1 MIKTKSKKKSVLRD
15 KLTEPFALIVHND
28 DYNSFDYVIECLVSI
43 CDHSYQQAC
52 QCASIIHYSGF
63 CDVKR
68 GDYES
73 LIIIKE
79 KLRDRKLSCTV
90 ESL

>member
-1 MIKTKSKKKSVLRD
+1 MIKTKSQKKSILKE

-28 DYNSFDYVIECLVSI
+28 DYNSFDHVINCLISI
-43 CDHSYQQAC
+43 CEHTYQQAS
-52 QCASIIHYSGF
+52 QCANIVHYVGM

-73 LIIIKE
+73 LTKIKE
-79 KLRDRKLSCTV
+79 KLISKKLSCTV
-90 ESL
+90 ESI

>member
-1 MIKTKSKKKSVLRD
+1 MIKTKSKKKSILKE

-28 DYNSFDYVIECLVSI
+28 DYNSFDHVIECLVSI
-43 CDHSYQQAC
+43 CNHTYQQAC
-52 QCASIIHYSGF
+52 QCTSIIHHSGL

-73 LIIIKE
+73 LTEIKE
-79 KLRDRKLSCTV
+79 KLRSKKLSCTV
-90 ESL
+90 EPL

>member
-1 MIKTKSKKKSVLRD
+1 MIKTKSQKKSILKE

-28 DYNSFDYVIECLVSI
+28 DYNSFDHVINCLISI
-43 CDHSYQQAC
+43 CGHTYQQAS
-52 QCASIIHYSGF
+52 QCANIVHYVGM

-73 LIIIKE
+73 LTKIKE
-79 KLRDRKLSCTV
+79 KLISKKLSCTV
-90 ESL
+90 ESI

>member
-1 MIKTKSKKKSVLRD
+1 MIKTKSQKKSILKE

-28 DYNSFDYVIECLVSI
+28 DYNSFDHVIDCLISI
-43 CDHSYQQAC
+43 CGHTYQQAS
-52 QCASIIHYSGF
+52 QCANIVHYVGK

-73 LIIIKE
+73 LTKIKE
-79 KLRDRKLSCTV
+79 KLRSKKLSCTV
-90 ESL
+90 ESI